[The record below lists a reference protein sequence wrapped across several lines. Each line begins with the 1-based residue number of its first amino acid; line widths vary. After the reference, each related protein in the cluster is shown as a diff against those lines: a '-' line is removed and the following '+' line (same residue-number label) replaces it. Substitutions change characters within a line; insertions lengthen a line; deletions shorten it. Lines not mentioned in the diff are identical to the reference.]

1 MKNLLII
8 LLLFA
13 GINCQAQTDDAFKK
27 YTDAVTEQ
35 FNFVF
40 KELKQRTLL
49 IGVLSDRSS
58 AQGAKIRML
67 EDRISELE
75 KKVDEHLQDS
85 IIKISPVSKWE
96 TNNKTSDLVH
106 QSMARGIA
114 VTELLDYQKEC
125 YNDSTSIYYDWYNWD
140 GELYKRSQSI
150 DPGMLAG
157 YVGSWKIYEHKDP
170 SFEGFIEYMKR
181 QMK

>member
-75 KKVDEHLQDS
+75 KKVNS
-85 IIKISPVSKWE
+85 ITIESLI
-96 TNNKTSDLVH
+96 
-106 QSMARGIA
+106 
-114 VTELLDYQKEC
+114 DYQKEC

-157 YVGSWKIYEHKDP
+157 YVGSWKIYEHKGP
-170 SFEGFIEYMKR
+170 SLEGFIEYMKR